1 MPLHVAGAF
10 DLLEATGTL
19 PQGEALEEIFLAA
32 NPQEAKEGIEGV
44 VQKFGRFMQSYT
56 KG

>member
-32 NPQEAKEGIEGV
+32 NPQEAKEGIVEFATGS
-44 VQKFGRFMQSYT
+44 QC
-56 KG
+56 